1 MNRINLAHPAE
12 GDVTYIISAEREA
25 NGPSGN
31 KANAEA
37 MIQLARELES
47 IRARGWAHNVHPIA
61 GAYCGRPEESLAVVG
76 KDTTELWVAI
86 THLALRYDQES
97 ILMITPD
104 GSGTLGFMDGRD
116 PMPIGRMVAVD
127 PMALADLE
135 AYSIIKATGE
145 AFTFA

>member
-1 MNRINLAHPAE
+1 
-12 GDVTYIISAEREA
+12 
-25 NGPSGN
+25 
-31 KANAEA
+31 
-37 MIQLARELES
+37 
-47 IRARGWAHNVHPIA
+47 
-61 GAYCGRPEESLAVVG
+61 
-76 KDTTELWVAI
+76 
-86 THLALRYDQES
+86 
-97 ILMITPD
+97 LMITPD